1 MTHKRPFETRRYLLK
16 VLAALPLLVVT
27 AAAAQE
33 TLFDAAWP
41 NTDFS
46 RLAID
51 LGEVISGGPPR
62 DGIPAILD
70 PSFIG
75 ASEETWLDD
84 REPVMTY
91 VPDDGPAR
99 AYPIRYLMWHE
110 IVNDVV
116 DGEPITVTFCPL
128 CNTGMVFEGRL
139 GGRTLTFGVSGLLR
153 HSDMIMYT
161 RPRPTSGRQGL

>member
-1 MTHKRPFETRRYLLK
+1 MTRNPFPPKRSFGPWRSFLQ
-16 VLAALPLLVVT
+16 VLAALPLL
-27 AAAAQE
+27 AAAPATAQANP
-33 TLFDAAWP
+33 FDATWP

-51 LGEVISGGPPR
+51 LGEVVSGGPPR

-70 PSFIG
+70 PSFIR
-75 ASEETWLDD
+75 ASEETRLDD

-91 VPDDGPAR
+91 MPDDGAAR

-116 DGEPITVTFCPL
+116 MVNRSPSPSARSVTLEWFS
-128 CNTGMVFEGRL
+128 TG
-139 GGRTLTFGVSGLLR
+139 GLADAR
-153 HSDMIMYT
+153 
-161 RPRPTSGRQGL
+161 